1 MWRGLSPL
9 VLFLCIYQILGSAV
23 LVFLTQIT
31 GYGNEGFDRFSIL
44 ITGIT
49 GILTIIPA
57 WYLYKKDRDRRV
69 FGRLVPNPPED
80 KLNPGECGLLLLLGA
95 GLAFY
100 VNLFVGILQIFV
112 QDNTY
117 QNMMESITTG
127 YSLWEMILWMGIVA
141 PMAEETIF
149 RWLMYLR
156 LRDYMKI
163 PAAAIISGV
172 IFGIFHGNFVQII
185 YAGILGTVMAYIL
198 EMSGNRWSSVL
209 LHIGANVFSLILTDV
224 APKLLALEG
233 TPYAAMANT
242 AILILYGILLA
253 AMLFGIFYF
262 AKKGKSG
269 DIGQFKKE
277 GALPYLL
284 VSKTSSVKS
293 FIRKTLDRGV
303 FLMYIHTIPRRG
315 VRRAR

>member
-31 GYGNEGFDRFSIL
+31 GYGNEGFDSFSIL

-57 WYLYKKDRDRRV
+57 WYLYKKERDRRV

-209 LHIGANVFSLILTDV
+209 LHIGANVFSLILTDA

-262 AKKGKSG
+262 GKKGK
-269 DIGQFKKE
+269 K
-277 GALPYLL
+277 
-284 VSKTSSVKS
+284 
-293 FIRKTLDRGV
+293 RG
-303 FLMYIHTIPRRG
+303 Y
-315 VRRAR
+315 RAI

>member
-1 MWRGLSPL
+1 M
-9 VLFLCIYQILGSAV
+9 LFLCIYQILGSAV
-23 LVFLTQIT
+23 LAFLTQMT

-49 GILTIIPA
+49 GMITIVPA
-57 WYLYKKDRDRRV
+57 VYLYRKDRDRRV
-69 FGRLVPNPPED
+69 LGRLVSNPPGE
-80 KLNPGECGLLLLLGA
+80 KLNLGECGLLLLFGA

-141 PMAEETIF
+141 PLAEETIF

-156 LRDYMKI
+156 LRDYMRI
-163 PAAAIISGV
+163 PAAAILSGV
-172 IFGIFHGNFVQII
+172 IFGVFHGNFVQII
-185 YAGILGTVMAYIL
+185 YAGILGAVMAYIL
-198 EMSGNRWSSVL
+198 EMSGNLWSSVL
-209 LHIGANVFSLILTDV
+209 LHIGANVFSLLLTEA

-242 AILILYGILLA
+242 AVLTLYGILLA
-253 AMLFGIFYF
+253 AVIFGIFHF
-262 AKKGKSG
+262 VKKGK
-269 DIGQFKKE
+269 K
-277 GALPYLL
+277 
-284 VSKTSSVKS
+284 
-293 FIRKTLDRGV
+293 RG
-303 FLMYIHTIPRRG
+303 Y
-315 VRRAR
+315 RAI